1 VVQYLGNFMHRLQRL
16 YCLSCLQVRNNEELT
31 HGAFLLNKEVKQAI
45 RLELQALLASSGSA
59 VFGLAHQ
66 LSTLVNPAAA
76 AGAALPTK
84 ASVAVRQAL
93 RKVQS
98 LRPQM
103 SSSGWGGKE
112 GALHGEK
119 AAADGDGSTA
129 GKQCMP
135 VSLSYSESAA
145 AQRQQQ
151 RQLAAGQIEKAAGG
165 LSKVGK
171 VAPGG
176 DAECDVATAV
186 ADQQ

>member
-1 VVQYLGNFMHRLQRL
+1 VVQHLGNYTQKLQQVYVL
-16 YCLSCLQVRNNEELT
+16 PCLQVRNNEQLT

-66 LSTLVNPAAA
+66 LSTLVHPAAA

-103 SSSGWGGKE
+103 SGRGWGGHE
-112 GALHGEK
+112 GVLGGQK
-119 AAADGDGSTA
+119 AAANGGA
-129 GKQCMP
+129 GKQRGP
-135 VSLSYSESAA
+135 VSRSYSESAA
-145 AQRQQQ
+145 AQRPQQQ
-151 RQLAAGQIEKAAGG
+151 QLAAAQSEEVAGG
-165 LSKVGK
+165 VTKAGK
-171 VAPGG
+171 VAPPG
-176 DAECDVATAV
+176 DAECDAATAV
-186 ADQQ
+186 SDQR